1 MSHKLDCTEKAY
13 EIMMKHTQWRQP
25 KRMTP
30 KRQKAIDASWP
41 RWKVYRDALKKAGLY
56 GGMAWS
62 AERKYPKVDI
72 DTKEKFTESMLTQ
85 HCISHTFLLDIERIT

>member
-1 MSHKLDCTEKAY
+1 MSEKKVTITA
-13 EIMMKHTQWRQP
+13 KGASQKQWSVLLLEFNL
-25 KRMTP
+25 
-30 KRQKAIDASWP
+30 I
-41 RWKVYRDALKKAGLY
+41 KKAGLY

-62 AERKYPKVDI
+62 AERKYPKIDI

>member
-1 MSHKLDCTEKAY
+1 
-13 EIMMKHTQWRQP
+13 MMEATTWKKP
-25 KRMTP
+25 KRLTP
-30 KRQKAIDASWP
+30 KRQKYINILWP
-41 RWKVYRDALKKAGLY
+41 QWKIYRDALKKAGLY

-62 AERKYPKVDI
+62 AERKYPKIDI